1 MSRQAKEFIVQ
12 FPIISAGF
20 RTSAPTAAEFKA
32 AVDAGRGSR
41 LMSVW
46 MLADNLL
53 TRAASHRETR
63 NLFEMYSFAS
73 KRNLLSTEMEMAQ
86 KKHEQTTQDTN
97 GRAEWKGFLDYRLD
111 SYQLSQLDEW
121 RPKPAEV
128 WEMVENTIQN
138 GYRFTLS
145 YNKATKIATCTIIDD
160 DKARKTAGHA
170 LASGDTDG
178 ASALKMAIFK
188 QHILLQND
196 WTSLVDAPPVARR
209 G

>member
-1 MSRQAKEFIVQ
+1 MTRQQKDFIVQ
-12 FPIISAGF
+12 FPLISAGF
-20 RTSAPTAAEFKA
+20 ATSAPTSVEFKRA
-32 AVDAGRGSR
+32 LDEGRGSR

-46 MLADNLL
+46 MLADNLM
-53 TRAASHRETR
+53 TRCASHREQR

-73 KRNLLSTEMEMAQ
+73 KRNLLSTEMEIVA
-86 KKHEQTTQDTN
+86 KKQEQVSQDTN
-97 GRAEWKGFLDYRLD
+97 GRPEWKGFLDYRLD
-111 SYQLSQLDEW
+111 TYQLASLDEW

-145 YNKATKIATCTIIDD
+145 YNKQTKIATCTIIDD
-160 DKARKTAGHA
+160 DKSRKTAGHA

-178 ASALKMAIFK
+178 ASALKMAVFK
-188 QHILLQND
+188 QHILLTND